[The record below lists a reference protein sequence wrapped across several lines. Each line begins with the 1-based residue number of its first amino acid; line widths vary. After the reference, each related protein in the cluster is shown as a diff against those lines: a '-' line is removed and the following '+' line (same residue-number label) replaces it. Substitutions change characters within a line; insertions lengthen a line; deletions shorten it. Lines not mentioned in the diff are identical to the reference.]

1 MSSSRQR
8 GNCIPVL
15 KNSMVSLKNKNG
27 HKTAVDNDL
36 GKSLDQ
42 HSSDAKLRITFTNE
56 KTDMFFET

>member
-27 HKTAVDNDL
+27 HKTAADNDL
-36 GKSLDQ
+36 SRSLDQ
-42 HSSDAKLRITFTNE
+42 HSNDAKLQITFTNE
-56 KTDMFFET
+56 KTDIFFET

>member
-1 MSSSRQR
+1 
-8 GNCIPVL
+8 
-15 KNSMVSLKNKNG
+15 MVSLKNKNG
-27 HKTAVDNDL
+27 HKTAVDDDL